1 MATLSRT
8 LPDLSK
14 LEPLDGTNFKR
25 WSQKLLIFFEQ
36 LDVDY
41 VLFTNPPENPQLTS
55 DTTTAIVSA
64 TQTETNRTNDDQK
77 VKYERDNKTVRGHLL
92 NHMSNTLFDLFVNQ
106 KSAKEIWET
115 LETRY
120 GGDDA
125 GRKKYVVGKWLQ
137 FHMTDD
143 KPIMDQVHEYE
154 NLQRQVPKQRKK
166 IPKGGQQKT
175 FKNNDGKIQKN
186 KVTCYCCGKTG
197 HKAYQCYQ
205 RKDQQKPNHKQ
216 HAQTTPQVNLAET
229 EEVIAAVVVEANLV
243 ENKSDWILDTGASK
257 HFCSNKELFQE
268 LKEAADGECVYMGN
282 SATAGVLG
290 KGKVLLK
297 LTSGKTLALQDV
309 LYVPSLRRNLISGSL
324 LNKVGLKIVLEADK
338 VIITKNGDFIGK
350 GYLADGLFVL
360 NTMPFV
366 SNKSISNSAY
376 IVESVNIWH
385 GRLGHVNFDS
395 VKRLKSMN
403 LIDISEA
410 DKCSKCSVCVESKF
424 VRKPFKPVTQRCT
437 ELLELIHSDL
447 ADFKNTLSKGFAP
460 NLSYLKVWGCL
471 AKVAYPDFRKSK
483 YGPKTF
489 DCVFI
494 GYAQNSAAY
503 RFMCLLDNSFCEA
516 RNAEFFELI
525 FPFNKMHDSLAETSN
540 NLDTS
545 SSSIT
550 TIDEIRRSKR
560 QRIERSFGPDFLTA
574 FIVQDLDRINDH
586 VVSAYLVEE
595 DPKTYVEAITS
606 IDSGFWKE
614 AIKNELDSIMT
625 NHTWDLVDL
634 PIGSKPIKCKWI
646 FKKKIKPDGSI
657 DKFKARLVVVGYTQK
672 EGIDYF
678 DTYSPVTKIAT
689 IRTLVAISAINGLM
703 IHQMDVKTAFLNGDL
718 EEEIYMEQPEGFI
731 VPGLERK
738 VCKLRKS
745 LYGLKQAPKQWYEKF
760 DRSLL
765 SNGYKTNASDTCV
778 YTKLCGC
785 DFVIICLYVD
795 DMLIF
800 GSNLQ
805 VINETKSFLNSQFDM
820 KDLGEADVILGVKIR
835 KTENGFSLCQSHYI
849 EKILKKFGCHDEIP
863 VRTPYDPSA
872 CLKKNKGDSVSQAD
886 YAKIIGSVMFLMN
899 YTRPDIAYAVS
910 RLSRYTHNP
919 NKDHWDALRRLLR
932 YLKGTMNLCLHFNKY
947 PAVLEGFCDANWVT
961 DNDEVSSTSGYV
973 FTLGGGAISWK
984 SAKQTCIARSTM
996 ESEFIALELAGQEA
1010 EWLRNLVGDVPLWG
1024 SSVPVSLHCD
1034 SQAAIGIAKNYAY
1047 NGKRR
1052 HIRIRHG
1059 AVKELLKGGIISLE
1073 YVRSER
1079 NLADPLTKGLT
1090 RRIILETSRAMG
1102 LKPLE

>member
-154 NLQRQVPKQRKK
+154 NLVA
-166 IPKGGQQKT
+166 
-175 FKNNDGKIQKN
+175 D
-186 KVTCYCCGKTG
+186 VLSE
-197 HKAYQCYQ
+197 AYQCYQ

-376 IVESVNIWH
+376 IVETVNIWH

-447 ADFKNTLSKGFAP
+447 ADFKKHTSKGFAP

-471 AKVAYPDFRKSK
+471 AKVAYPDFRKSNI
-483 YGPKTF
+483 GPKTF

-672 EGIDYF
+672 EGVDYF

-738 VCKLRKS
+738 
-745 LYGLKQAPKQWYEKF
+745 
-760 DRSLL
+760 
-765 SNGYKTNASDTCV
+765 
-778 YTKLCGC
+778 
-785 DFVIICLYVD
+785 
-795 DMLIF
+795 
-800 GSNLQ
+800 
-805 VINETKSFLNSQFDM
+805 
-820 KDLGEADVILGVKIR
+820 
-835 KTENGFSLCQSHYI
+835 SHYI

-932 YLKGTMNLCLHFNKY
+932 YLK
-947 PAVLEGFCDANWVT
+947 
-961 DNDEVSSTSGYV
+961 
-973 FTLGGGAISWK
+973 
-984 SAKQTCIARSTM
+984 
-996 ESEFIALELAGQEA
+996 GQEA